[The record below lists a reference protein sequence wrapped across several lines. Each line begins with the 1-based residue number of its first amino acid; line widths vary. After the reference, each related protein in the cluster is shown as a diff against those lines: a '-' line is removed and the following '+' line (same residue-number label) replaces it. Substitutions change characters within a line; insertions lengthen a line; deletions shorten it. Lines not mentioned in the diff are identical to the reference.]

1 MEKVK
6 VILASSSKQRQD
18 IFKMIGLKYEVVKSL
33 VDEDSNKTDPNEYV
47 EELSRGKAESVAEQ
61 INEKA
66 IIISA
71 DTIVYF
77 DGNKYEKPKTKE
89 EIVKNIKAMSNKTNK
104 IITGITIKDLYKD
117 KTITFSSSTEVKF
130 RELTDEEINWY
141 VEGEKN
147 IFKCCGYVPH
157 GKAAVFIDWI
167 NGDYNTMIGISPS
180 LMFSKLKQLGYTVS
194 NFEFEE

>member
-147 IFKCCGYVPH
+147 IFK
-157 GKAAVFIDWI
+157 
-167 NGDYNTMIGISPS
+167 IGRAH
-180 LMFSKLKQLGYTVS
+180 V
-194 NFEFEE
+194 